1 MKIPNL
7 HRCRVVRMLLVLTF
21 VFTSVVPGS
30 LHASAMTEARA
41 ASGSGNHAMMGHMS
55 GDQPTATH
63 HQSREKSTEFAQEPI
78 PTSQGAVIDRCC
90 PASCFIAIC
99 HFGAVAVDQFI
110 PESFE
115 VGLTPEFV
123 VVVLALPER
132 PPRA

>member
-1 MKIPNL
+1 
-7 HRCRVVRMLLVLTF
+7 MLLVLMF

-30 LHASAMTEARA
+30 LHASAMTEAWA

-55 GDQPTATH
+55 GYQPTATH
-63 HQSREKSTEFAQEPI
+63 HQSSEKSTEFAQEPI
-78 PTSQGAVIDRCC
+78 PTSQGTVIDRCC
-90 PASCFIAIC
+90 PASCFVALC
-99 HFGAVAVDQFI
+99 HFGAVAVDLFL